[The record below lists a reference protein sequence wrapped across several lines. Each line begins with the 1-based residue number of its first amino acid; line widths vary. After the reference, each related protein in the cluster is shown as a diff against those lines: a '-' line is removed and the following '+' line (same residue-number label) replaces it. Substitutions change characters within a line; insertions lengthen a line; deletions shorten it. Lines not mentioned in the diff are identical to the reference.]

1 MPEIIETP
9 EEIGDVFFDGELE
22 PQLDMGGA
30 VKPPAGDA
38 RPRVT
43 LGRPICLGKFGVD
56 FKAHHVT
63 AAMRR
68 QNDYYLLRLT
78 CSFYPLPAGRWTFAA
93 FSAYLRPTVGEAPVI
108 AFDLFPKEVTEL
120 QEGEI
125 TVGVKPDLSLGQAAR
140 IELGGVE
147 TVIKYR
153 RLEPVI
159 IGVGAQCSDPGWEF
173 SAHAMH
179 PLLGNRFLY
188 LIVQKPRQSPAVRL
202 SLHLTA
208 QVETARGRFKSTLR
222 RQGKA
227 HLSLVMCN
235 D

>member
-1 MPEIIETP
+1 MTKIIETP
-9 EEIGDVFFDGELE
+9 EEIGDVFFEGELE
-22 PQLDMGGA
+22 PEPDMGGP
-30 VKPPAGDA
+30 VEPPGEGA

-43 LGRPICLGKFGVD
+43 LGQPICLGKFGVD

-68 QNDYYLLRLT
+68 QNDYYLLRLA
-78 CSFYPLPAGRWTFAA
+78 CSFRPLPEGKWTFAA
-93 FSAYLRPTVGEAPVI
+93 LSAYLRPTVGEAPVI
-108 AFDLFPKEVTEL
+108 AFDLFPQEVTEL

-125 TVGVKPDLSLGQAAR
+125 TVGVKPDLSLGQVVK
-140 IELGGVE
+140 IGLGGVE

-173 SAHAMH
+173 SAHARH

-188 LIVQKPRQSPAVRL
+188 LIVQKPHQAPAVRL

-222 RQGKA
+222 RRDKD
-227 HLSLVMCN
+227 HLSLVVCA